1 MNYIK
6 TFNEYSSLN
15 EGLFSSNA
23 YIILYTD
30 NGKEDI
36 YVRVDPKLN
45 DVESKFVKYDDF
57 KYALSSMFGGHV
69 ITDKDKEDAISFA
82 FAKNFISRNK
92 SYSGEEES
100 NYKAF
105 VVEVKG
111 SKNEHELK
119 ESLTKK
125 LQEVKSYY
133 KLLRT
138 EYKTEKDWDEIKSS
152 KKGIDAPDFTSL
164 DLAKVIVS
172 EIRGGKYKFKD
183 VAKDWE
189 KHSESKR
196 RYDAATAQAEEL
208 IDIWKKKVKDENL
221 KLDDTKDLYNLYKDI
236 KEWLEEEIKK
246 NEGVEELVNRFI
258 PSLVTVFEK

>member
-15 EGLFSSNA
+15 EGLFSSNT

-36 YVRVDPKLN
+36 YVRVSQKLD

-69 ITDKDKEDAISFA
+69 MTDKNKAAAVSYA
-82 FAKNFISRNK
+82 FSRNFTSRDK

-125 LQEVKSYY
+125 IQYIKDYY

-138 EYKTEKDWDEIKSS
+138 EYKTEEDWEKIKSS
-152 KKGIDAPDFTSL
+152 KKDIDAPDFTSL

-183 VAKDWE
+183 VAKDWAN
-189 KHSESKR
+189 HSESKK
-196 RYDAATAQAEEL
+196 YCDAAIAQAEEL

-221 KLDDTKDLYNLYKDI
+221 KLEYTKELYNLYKEI

>member
-36 YVRVDPKLN
+36 YVRVSPKLN

-69 ITDKDKEDAISFA
+69 ITDKDKESAISFA
-82 FAKNFISRNK
+82 FGKNFTSRDK
-92 SYSGEEES
+92 GYSGEDES

-119 ESLTKK
+119 ESLNKK
-125 LQEVKSYY
+125 LQDVRDYY
-133 KLLRT
+133 KLLRI
-138 EYKTEKDWDEIKSS
+138 ENKTEKDWDRIKSA
-152 KKGIDAPDFTSL
+152 KKGIDAPDFTSVS
-164 DLAKVIVS
+164 LAQVIAS
-172 EIRGGKYKFKD
+172 EAIGGKFKFKD
-183 VAKDWE
+183 VAKDWA
-189 KHSESKR
+189 KHSSKR
-196 RYDAATAQAEEL
+196 YCDTATAQAQEL
-208 IDIWKKKVKDENL
+208 IDIWKKKAKDE
-221 KLDDTKDLYNLYKDI
+221 KLDDLRTVYKEVE
-236 KEWLEEEIKK
+236 EWLEEEIKK

>member
-36 YVRVDPKLN
+36 YVRVNPKLN

-57 KYALSSMFGGHV
+57 KYSLSSMFGGHV

-82 FAKNFISRNK
+82 FGKNFISRNK

-138 EYKTEKDWDEIKSS
+138 EDKNEKDWDRIKSA
-152 KKGIDAPDFTSL
+152 KKGIDAPDFSSL
-164 DLAKVIVS
+164 SLAQVIAS
-172 EIRGGKYKFKD
+172 EAIGGKFKFKD
-183 VAKDWE
+183 VAKDWAN
-189 KHSESKR
+189 HSESKK
-196 RYDAATAQAEEL
+196 YCDAAIAQAQEL
-208 IDIWKKKVKDENL
+208 IDIWKKKAKDE
-221 KLDDTKDLYNLYKDI
+221 KLDDLRTVYKEVE
-236 KEWLEEEIKK
+236 EWLEEEIKK

>member
-36 YVRVDPKLN
+36 YVRVDPKL
-45 DVESKFVKYDDF
+45 DDIKSKFVKYDDF
-57 KYALSSMFGGHV
+57 KHALSSMFGGHV
-69 ITDKDKEDAISFA
+69 ITDRDKASAISFA
-82 FAKNFISRNK
+82 FGKNFVSRDN

-125 LQEVKSYY
+125 LHDVRDYY
-133 KLLRT
+133 KLLRADN
-138 EYKTEKDWDEIKSS
+138 KTEKDWDRIKSA
-152 KKGIDAPDFTSL
+152 KKGIDAPDFVSL
-164 DLAKVIVS
+164 DLAQVIVS

-189 KHSESKR
+189 KHSESKK
-196 RYDAATAQAEEL
+196 RYDASIAQAQEL
-208 IDIWKKKVKDENL
+208 VDIWKKKVKEEKL
-221 KLDDTKDLYNLYKDI
+221 KLDDTKDFSNLYKDI
-236 KEWLEEEIKK
+236 KEWIEEEVKK
-246 NEGVEELVNRFI
+246 NVGVEELVNRFV
-258 PSLVTVFEK
+258 PSLVTVFER